1 MVRDESPSSER
12 SESWTRTDT
21 WAFWSF
27 GLGMLLES
35 YIFGMASIAT
45 NWVAM
50 PKSLQSLLL
59 AWAPLW
65 LIIGIIVAGPL
76 SDRIGRKNTFY
87 STMGLYG
94 IGAIGIA
101 FSHTY
106 LTILIFLAVL
116 LFAAG
121 GEMNTIMA
129 ASHEMMPTRHRS
141 KTMFLELNFIN
152 LGGFLLAGVSLLS
165 VYNSITFQR
174 GMVAV
179 TFIVVLFILLLAR
192 NKTPESIRWLQGKGY
207 TERANVEI
215 AKFYGIQ
222 EYARREKVVSDAVAV
237 STKRRTSVALRLFV
251 TITTAFA
258 GTAGFGLMTYVLGPN
273 YFKSLTAAIIL
284 VATGTGFISGFLGI
298 WADRISRKTLLLL
311 GYGGTF
317 IMTLIIYL
325 TISAWSKDLTLFW
338 ILLVLLNIFVNI
350 AYLTEDTLKSE
361 VWPTSTRGTYTALVR
376 FISIGLY
383 IATIYLSQNYGLHE
397 YMLFNMV
404 IWIIGLAGAVAW
416 YFAGVETGKGAT
428 LESASGE

>member
-1 MVRDESPSSER
+1 M
-12 SESWTRTDT
+12 
-21 WAFWSF
+21 
-27 GLGMLLES
+27 
-35 YIFGMASIAT
+35 
-45 NWVAM
+45 
-50 PKSLQSLLL
+50 
-59 AWAPLW
+59 
-65 LIIGIIVAGPL
+65 
-76 SDRIGRKNTFY
+76 
-87 STMGLYG
+87 
-94 IGAIGIA
+94 
-101 FSHTY
+101 
-106 LTILIFLAVL
+106 
-116 LFAAG
+116 
-121 GEMNTIMA
+121 
-129 ASHEMMPTRHRS
+129 
-141 KTMFLELNFIN
+141 
-152 LGGFLLAGVSLLS
+152 LAGVSLLS

-298 WADRISRKTLLLL
+298 WADLISRKTLLLL

-325 TISAWSKDLTLFW
+325 TISVWSKDLTLFW

>member
-1 MVRDESPSSER
+1 
-12 SESWTRTDT
+12 
-21 WAFWSF
+21 
-27 GLGMLLES
+27 
-35 YIFGMASIAT
+35 
-45 NWVAM
+45 
-50 PKSLQSLLL
+50 
-59 AWAPLW
+59 
-65 LIIGIIVAGPL
+65 
-76 SDRIGRKNTFY
+76 
-87 STMGLYG
+87 
-94 IGAIGIA
+94 
-101 FSHTY
+101 
-106 LTILIFLAVL
+106 
-116 LFAAG
+116 
-121 GEMNTIMA
+121 
-129 ASHEMMPTRHRS
+129 
-141 KTMFLELNFIN
+141 
-152 LGGFLLAGVSLLS
+152 
-165 VYNSITFQR
+165 
-174 GMVAV
+174 MVAV

-298 WADRISRKTLLLL
+298 WADLISRKTLLLL

-325 TISAWSKDLTLFW
+325 TISVWSKDLTLFW